1 MALPGDTAGD
11 GSPTSFRASAVPA
24 DVRPRAVHEPTGSR
38 PSSPLAS
45 RRSRVEPSFLMRTGV
60 DAPVAASALH
70 DGHALRVDV
79 CAAMGLGDEERLRE
93 EDPFTAKWAE
103 VVETRLI
110 VLRSRFEVD
119 LNRPRERAV
128 YQEPEDAWG
137 LRVWRGTSSPS
148 MVAASLAQYDA
159 FYTAAGETLAF
170 MRGQWGRFVVL
181 DLHSYN
187 HRRDG
192 PTAPSADP
200 ATHPEVNIG
209 TSNMDRRR
217 WAPVVDGAISHLR
230 SADFMGRTLDVRE
243 NVKFRGGHFPQWI
256 HNTFP
261 AHACAI
267 AIEFRKSFMDE
278 WTGTPEATHLEAIRV
293 VLAGLVP
300 EIEQALDCVGD

>member
-1 MALPGDTAGD
+1 VTNG
-11 GSPTSFRASAVPA
+11 
-24 DVRPRAVHEPTGSR
+24 
-38 PSSPLAS
+38 
-45 RRSRVEPSFLMRTGV
+45 FLIRTGY
-60 DAPVAASALH
+60 DAPVAAAAIH
-70 DGHALRVDV
+70 DGHALRADV
-79 CAAMGLGDEERLRE
+79 RAAMALGDEERLRE
-93 EDPFTAKWAE
+93 EDPFTALWAE

-110 VLRSRFEVD
+110 GLRSRFEVD

-137 LRVWRGTSSPS
+137 LDVWRETPSPP

-159 FYTAAGETLAF
+159 FYAAAGEAF
-170 MRGQWGRFVVL
+170 AHMRKRWGRFVVL

-192 PTAPSADP
+192 PTAPPADP

-217 WAPVVDGAISHLR
+217 WAPVVDRAIAHLR
-230 SADFMGRTLDVRE
+230 TVGFMGRTLDVRE
-243 NVKFRGGHFPQWI
+243 NVKFQGGHFPKWI
-256 HNTFP
+256 HDAFP

-278 WTGTPEATHLEAIRV
+278 WTGTPDMTHVQAIRH
-293 VLAGLVP
+293 VLACLVP
-300 EIEQALDCVGD
+300 ELDRALQDMGD

>member
-1 MALPGDTAGD
+1 VTD
-11 GSPTSFRASAVPA
+11 
-24 DVRPRAVHEPTGSR
+24 
-38 PSSPLAS
+38 
-45 RRSRVEPSFLMRTGV
+45 SFLVLTGD
-60 DAPVAASALH
+60 DAPVAAAALH
-70 DGHALRVDV
+70 DGHALRPDV
-79 CAAMGLGDEERLRE
+79 CTALALGDEERLRE
-93 EDPFTAKWAE
+93 EDPFTAQWAE

-110 VLRSRFEVD
+110 GLRSRFEVD

-128 YQEPEDAWG
+128 YQQPQDAWG
-137 LRVWRGTSSPS
+137 LNVWRDTPPPS
-148 MVAASLAQYDA
+148 MVAASLAEYDA
-159 FYTAAGETLAF
+159 FYTSAGHALAR
-170 MRGQWGRFVVL
+170 MCKRWGRFIVL

-192 PTAPSADP
+192 PTAPPADP

-217 WAPVVDGAISHLR
+217 WAPVIAGVITHLR
-230 SADFMGRTLDVRE
+230 SVDFMSRTLDVRE

-278 WTGTPEATHLEAIRV
+278 WTGTPDLTHVQAIGQ
-293 VLAGLVP
+293 VLACLVP
-300 EIEQALDCVGD
+300 ELERALKEVGG

>member
-1 MALPGDTAGD
+1 VD
-11 GSPTSFRASAVPA
+11 TSF
-24 DVRPRAVHEPTGSR
+24 
-38 PSSPLAS
+38 LI
-45 RRSRVEPSFLMRTGV
+45 RTG
-60 DAPVAASALH
+60 DDSPVAAAALH
-70 DGHALRVDV
+70 DSHALRAEV
-79 CAAMGLGDEERLRE
+79 CAAMGLGDEQRLRE
-93 EDPFTAKWAE
+93 EDPFTAQWAE

-119 LNRPRERAV
+119 LNRPRAGAV

-137 LRVWRGTSSPS
+137 LQVWRDTPSPS

-159 FYTAAGETLAF
+159 FYAAAGISLAH
-170 MRGQWGRFVVL
+170 MHRQWGRFVLL

-192 PTAPSADP
+192 PAARPADP

-217 WAPVVDGAISHLR
+217 WAPVVERAISHLG

-261 AHACAI
+261 GHACAI

-278 WTGTPEATHLEAIRV
+278 WTGAPDATHIEAIRL

-300 EIEQALDCVGD
+300 ELQEALKGVGD